1 MTNLKKIYYG
11 WYIALSGTIT
21 SFISLAVLQIGHGA
35 FINDIYEELSWSMT
49 AISTGFSIRV
59 FGAGILSPLGGY
71 LIDKFG
77 PRITCITGTTLT
89 FIGLIMFSIM
99 TELWVFYLSSIIIA
113 VGMSIGSH
121 NAITASIMHWFDKK
135 RGFAYS
141 FSATGRALG
150 YIGIVPI
157 TILLSNYGW
166 RDTSLY
172 ASYFFLIISL
182 PASFVIK
189 PNPELENKLPVNPVN
204 KEKEKR
210 ISNTEYGITD
220 ALRTPAFWFLAF
232 AQLIYSFG
240 NQMNLVHQQPAL
252 KSIGYSLSAVALIV
266 TIFGGIQVFGR
277 LGSGWIGDRIGR
289 SFLLMISFLLM
300 GVGWIGLLFATPG
313 VIFFITLYLLFYTAG
328 QSAHTA
334 TDQTVVADFF
344 GITRF
349 ATIKGSMQLIALVG
363 GITGPIMA
371 GRIYDIYGSYDIAF
385 IILCPVVSLG
395 TLCVFMARK
404 LSPKN
409 Y

>member
-89 FIGLIMFSIM
+89 FIGLILFSIM
-99 TELWVFYLSSIIIA
+99 TQLWVFYLSSIIIA
-113 VGMSIGSH
+113 IGMSIGSH

-172 ASYFFLIISL
+172 ASYFFFIVSL

-189 PNPELENKLPVNPVN
+189 PNPDLENKLQINT
-204 KEKEKR
+204 KDEKR
-210 ISNTEYGITD
+210 ISDNEYGITD
-220 ALRTPAFWFLAF
+220 ALKTPAFWFLAF

>member
-1 MTNLKKIYYG
+1 MAYIKKIYYG

-35 FINDIYEELSWSMT
+35 FINDIYDELSWSMT

-89 FIGLIMFSIM
+89 FIGLILFSIM

-113 VGMSIGSH
+113 IGMSIGSH

-157 TILLSNYGW
+157 TLLLTNYGW

-172 ASYFFLIISL
+172 ASYFFFIVSL

-189 PNPELENKLPVNPVN
+189 PNPELENKSLIKP
-204 KEKEKR
+204 KSEKK
-210 ISNTEYGITD
+210 IINNEYGIVD
-220 ALRTPAFWFLAF
+220 ALKTPAFWFLAF

-252 KSIGYSLSAVALIV
+252 KSIGYSLSSVALIV

-300 GVGWIGLLFATPG
+300 GVGWIGLLFATPDA
-313 VIFFITLYLLFYTAG
+313 IFFISLYLLFYTAG

-349 ATIKGSMQLIALVG
+349 ATIKGSMQLIALLG

-371 GRIYDIYGSYDIAF
+371 GRIYDVYGSYDIAF

-404 LSPKN
+404 LSNKN
-409 Y
+409 

>member
-1 MTNLKKIYYG
+1 MAYIKKIYYG

-89 FIGLIMFSIM
+89 FIGLILFSIM
-99 TELWVFYLSSIIIA
+99 TQLWVFYLSSIIIA
-113 VGMSIGSH
+113 IGMSIGSH

-172 ASYFFLIISL
+172 ASYFFFIVSL

-189 PNPELENKLPVNPVN
+189 PNPDLENKLQINT
-204 KEKEKR
+204 KDEKR
-210 ISNTEYGITD
+210 ISDNEYGITD
-220 ALRTPAFWFLAF
+220 ALKTPAFWFLAF

>member
-89 FIGLIMFSIM
+89 FIGLILFSIM
-99 TELWVFYLSSIIIA
+99 TQLWVFYLSSIIIA
-113 VGMSIGSH
+113 IGMSIGSH

-172 ASYFFLIISL
+172 ASYFFFIVSL

-189 PNPELENKLPVNPVN
+189 PNPDLENKLQINT
-204 KEKEKR
+204 KDEKR
-210 ISNTEYGITD
+210 ISDNEYGITD
-220 ALRTPAFWFLAF
+220 ALKTPAFWFLAF

-300 GVGWIGLLFATPG
+300 GVGWIGLLFATPE
-313 VIFFITLYLLFYTAG
+313 VIFFITLYILFYTAG

>member
-89 FIGLIMFSIM
+89 FIGLILFSIM
-99 TELWVFYLSSIIIA
+99 TQLWVFYLSSIIIA
-113 VGMSIGSH
+113 IGMSIGSH

-172 ASYFFLIISL
+172 ASYFFFIVSL

-189 PNPELENKLPVNPVN
+189 PNPDLENKLQINT
-204 KEKEKR
+204 KDEKR
-210 ISNTEYGITD
+210 ISDNEYGITD
-220 ALRTPAFWFLAF
+220 ALKTPAFWFLAF

-289 SFLLMISFLLM
+289 SYLLMISFLLM

>member
-1 MTNLKKIYYG
+1 MANLKKIYYG

-59 FGAGILSPLGGY
+59 LGAGILSPLGGY

-150 YIGIVPI
+150 YIGIIPI

-300 GVGWIGLLFATPG
+300 GIGWIGLLFATPG

-371 GRIYDIYGSYDIAF
+371 GRIYDVYGSYDIAF

-395 TLCVFMARK
+395 TICVFMARK
-404 LSPKN
+404 LSHKN
-409 Y
+409 

>member
-1 MTNLKKIYYG
+1 MANLKKIYYG

-150 YIGIVPI
+150 YIGIIPI

-300 GVGWIGLLFATPG
+300 GIGWIGLLFATPG

-371 GRIYDIYGSYDIAF
+371 GRIYDVYGSYDIAF

-395 TLCVFMARK
+395 TICVFMARK
-404 LSPKN
+404 LSHKN
-409 Y
+409 

>member
-1 MTNLKKIYYG
+1 MAYIKKIYYG

-35 FINDIYEELSWSMT
+35 FINDIYDELSWSMT

-89 FIGLIMFSIM
+89 FIGLILFSIM

-113 VGMSIGSH
+113 IGMSIGSH

-157 TILLSNYGW
+157 TLLLTNYGW

-172 ASYFFLIISL
+172 ASYFFFIVSL

-189 PNPELENKLPVNPVN
+189 PNPELENKSLIKP
-204 KEKEKR
+204 KTEKK
-210 ISNTEYGITD
+210 IINNEYGIAD
-220 ALRTPAFWFLAF
+220 ALKTPAFWFLAF

-300 GVGWIGLLFATPG
+300 GVGWIGLLFATPDA
-313 VIFFITLYLLFYTAG
+313 IFFISLYLLFYTAG

-371 GRIYDIYGSYDIAF
+371 GRIYDVYGSYDIAF
-385 IILCPVVSLG
+385 IILCPVVSIG

>member
-1 MTNLKKIYYG
+1 MANLKKIYYG

-89 FIGLIMFSIM
+89 FIGLILFSIM
-99 TELWVFYLSSIIIA
+99 TQLWVFYLSSIIIA
-113 VGMSIGSH
+113 IGMSIGSH

-172 ASYFFLIISL
+172 ASYFFFIVSL

-189 PNPELENKLPVNPVN
+189 PNPDLENKLQINT
-204 KEKEKR
+204 KDEKR
-210 ISNTEYGITD
+210 ISDNEYGITD
-220 ALRTPAFWFLAF
+220 ALKTPAFWFLAF

>member
-89 FIGLIMFSIM
+89 FIGLILFSIM
-99 TELWVFYLSSIIIA
+99 TQLWVFYLSSIIIA

-172 ASYFFLIISL
+172 ASYFFFIVSL

-189 PNPELENKLPVNPVN
+189 PNPDLENKLQINT
-204 KEKEKR
+204 KDEKR
-210 ISNTEYGITD
+210 ISDNEYGITD
-220 ALRTPAFWFLAF
+220 ALKTPAFWFLAF

-300 GVGWIGLLFATPG
+300 GVGWIGLLFATPD

>member
-1 MTNLKKIYYG
+1 MTYFKKIYYG

-89 FIGLIMFSIM
+89 FIGLILFSVM

-113 VGMSIGSH
+113 VEMSIGSH

-157 TILLSNYGW
+157 TLLLSNYGW

-172 ASYFFLIISL
+172 ASYFFLIVSL

-189 PNPELENKLPVNPVN
+189 PNPELENQTSINSN
-204 KEKEKR
+204 SEKR
-210 ISNTEYGITD
+210 IIDNEYGITD
-220 ALRTPAFWFLAF
+220 ALKTPAFWFLAL

-313 VIFFITLYLLFYTAG
+313 AIFFITLYLLFYTAG

-363 GITGPIMA
+363 GISGPIMA

-395 TLCVFMARK
+395 TICVFMARK
-404 LSPKN
+404 LSN
-409 Y
+409 RTS

>member
-1 MTNLKKIYYG
+1 MAYIKRIYYG

-35 FINDIYEELSWSMT
+35 FINDIYDELSWSMT

-89 FIGLIMFSIM
+89 FIGLILFSIM

-113 VGMSIGSH
+113 IGMSIGSH

-157 TILLSNYGW
+157 TLLLTNYGW

-172 ASYFFLIISL
+172 ASYFFFIVSL

-189 PNPELENKLPVNPVN
+189 PNPELENKSLIKP
-204 KEKEKR
+204 KTEKK
-210 ISNTEYGITD
+210 IINNEYGIAD
-220 ALRTPAFWFLAF
+220 ALKTPAFWFLAF

-300 GVGWIGLLFATPG
+300 GVGWIGLLFATPDA
-313 VIFFITLYLLFYTAG
+313 IFFISLYLLFYTAG

-371 GRIYDIYGSYDIAF
+371 GRIYDVYGSYDIAF
-385 IILCPVVSLG
+385 IILCPVVSIG

>member
-1 MTNLKKIYYG
+1 MANLKKIYYG

-59 FGAGILSPLGGY
+59 LGAGILSPLGGY

-89 FIGLIMFSIM
+89 FIGLILFSIM
-99 TELWVFYLSSIIIA
+99 TQLWVFYLSSIIIA
-113 VGMSIGSH
+113 IGMSIGSH

-172 ASYFFLIISL
+172 ASYFFFIVSL

-189 PNPELENKLPVNPVN
+189 PNPDLENKLQINT
-204 KEKEKR
+204 KDEKR
-210 ISNTEYGITD
+210 ISDNEYGITD
-220 ALRTPAFWFLAF
+220 ALKTPAFWFLAF

>member
-89 FIGLIMFSIM
+89 FIGLILFSIM
-99 TELWVFYLSSIIIA
+99 TQLWVFYLSSIIIA
-113 VGMSIGSH
+113 IGMSIGSH

-172 ASYFFLIISL
+172 ASYFFFIVSL

-189 PNPELENKLPVNPVN
+189 PNPDLENKLQINT
-204 KEKEKR
+204 KDEK
-210 ISNTEYGITD
+210 
-220 ALRTPAFWFLAF
+220 
-232 AQLIYSFG
+232 
-240 NQMNLVHQQPAL
+240 
-252 KSIGYSLSAVALIV
+252 
-266 TIFGGIQVFGR
+266 
-277 LGSGWIGDRIGR
+277 
-289 SFLLMISFLLM
+289 
-300 GVGWIGLLFATPG
+300 
-313 VIFFITLYLLFYTAG
+313 
-328 QSAHTA
+328 
-334 TDQTVVADFF
+334 
-344 GITRF
+344 
-349 ATIKGSMQLIALVG
+349 
-363 GITGPIMA
+363 
-371 GRIYDIYGSYDIAF
+371 
-385 IILCPVVSLG
+385 
-395 TLCVFMARK
+395 
-404 LSPKN
+404 
-409 Y
+409 

>member
-1 MTNLKKIYYG
+1 MANLKKIYYG

-59 FGAGILSPLGGY
+59 LGAGILSPLGGY

-150 YIGIVPI
+150 YIGIVTI
-157 TILLSNYGW
+157 TILLSNYGS

-300 GVGWIGLLFATPG
+300 GIGWIGLLFATPG

-334 TDQTVVADFF
+334 TDQTVVAGFF

-371 GRIYDIYGSYDIAF
+371 GRIYDVYGSYDIAF

-395 TLCVFMARK
+395 TICVFMARK
-404 LSPKN
+404 LSHKN
-409 Y
+409 

>member
-1 MTNLKKIYYG
+1 VAYIKRIYYG

-35 FINDIYEELSWSMT
+35 FINDIYDELSWSMT

-89 FIGLIMFSIM
+89 FIGLILFSIM

-113 VGMSIGSH
+113 IGMSIGSH

-157 TILLSNYGW
+157 TLLLTNYGW

-172 ASYFFLIISL
+172 ASYFFFIVSL

-189 PNPELENKLPVNPVN
+189 PNPELENKSLIKP
-204 KEKEKR
+204 KSEKK
-210 ISNTEYGITD
+210 IINNEYGIVD
-220 ALRTPAFWFLAF
+220 ALKTPAFWFLAF

-252 KSIGYSLSAVALIV
+252 KSIGYSLSSVALIV

-300 GVGWIGLLFATPG
+300 GVGWIGLLFATPDA
-313 VIFFITLYLLFYTAG
+313 IFFISLYLLFYTAG

-349 ATIKGSMQLIALVG
+349 ATIKGSMQLIALLG

-371 GRIYDIYGSYDIAF
+371 GRIYDVYGSYDIAF

-404 LSPKN
+404 LSNKN
-409 Y
+409 

>member
-1 MTNLKKIYYG
+1 MAYIKKIYYG

-89 FIGLIMFSIM
+89 FIGLILFSIK
-99 TELWVFYLSSIIIA
+99 TELWVFYLSSIII
-113 VGMSIGSH
+113 
-121 NAITASIMHWFDKK
+121 
-135 RGFAYS
+135 
-141 FSATGRALG
+141 
-150 YIGIVPI
+150 GIVPI
-157 TILLSNYGW
+157 TLLLTNYGW

-172 ASYFFLIISL
+172 ASYFFFIVSL

-189 PNPELENKLPVNPVN
+189 PNPELENKSLIKP
-204 KEKEKR
+204 KTEKK
-210 ISNTEYGITD
+210 IINNEYGITD
-220 ALRTPAFWFLAF
+220 ALKTPAFWFLAF

-252 KSIGYSLSAVALIV
+252 KSIGYSLSTVALIV

-300 GVGWIGLLFATPG
+300 GVGWIGLLFATPDA
-313 VIFFITLYLLFYTAG
+313 IFFISLYLLFYTAG

-371 GRIYDIYGSYDIAF
+371 GRIYDVYGSYDIAF
-385 IILCPVVSLG
+385 IILCPVVSIG

>member
-89 FIGLIMFSIM
+89 FIGLILFSIM
-99 TELWVFYLSSIIIA
+99 TQLWVFYLSSIIIA

-172 ASYFFLIISL
+172 ASYFFFIVSL

-189 PNPELENKLPVNPVN
+189 PNPDLENKLQINT
-204 KEKEKR
+204 KDEKR
-210 ISNTEYGITD
+210 ISDNEYGITD
-220 ALRTPAFWFLAF
+220 ALKTPAFWFLAF

-300 GVGWIGLLFATPG
+300 GVGWIGLLFATPE

-404 LSPKN
+404 LSPKT

>member
-89 FIGLIMFSIM
+89 FIGLILFSIM
-99 TELWVFYLSSIIIA
+99 TQLWVFYLSSIIIA
-113 VGMSIGSH
+113 IGMSIGSH

-172 ASYFFLIISL
+172 ASYFFFIVSL

-189 PNPELENKLPVNPVN
+189 PNPDLENKLQINT
-204 KEKEKR
+204 KDEKR
-210 ISNTEYGITD
+210 ISDNEYGITD
-220 ALRTPAFWFLAF
+220 ALKTPAFWFLAF

-395 TLCVFMARK
+395 TICVFMARK
-404 LSPKN
+404 LSHKN
-409 Y
+409 

>member
-1 MTNLKKIYYG
+1 MAYIKKIYYG

-89 FIGLIMFSIM
+89 FIGLILFSIM

-113 VGMSIGSH
+113 IGMSIGSH

-157 TILLSNYGW
+157 TLLLTNYGW

-172 ASYFFLIISL
+172 ASYFFFIVSL

-189 PNPELENKLPVNPVN
+189 PNPELENKSLIKP
-204 KEKEKR
+204 KTEKK
-210 ISNTEYGITD
+210 IINNEYGIAD
-220 ALRTPAFWFLAF
+220 ALKTPAFWFLAF

-300 GVGWIGLLFATPG
+300 GVGWIGLLFATPE

>member
-59 FGAGILSPLGGY
+59 FGAGMLSPLGGY

-89 FIGLIMFSIM
+89 FIGLILFSIM
-99 TELWVFYLSSIIIA
+99 TQLWVFYLSSIIIA
-113 VGMSIGSH
+113 IGMSIGSH

-172 ASYFFLIISL
+172 ASYFFFIVSL

-189 PNPELENKLPVNPVN
+189 PNPDLENKLQIST
-204 KEKEKR
+204 KDEKR
-210 ISNTEYGITD
+210 ISDNEYGITD
-220 ALRTPAFWFLAF
+220 ALKTPAFWFLAF

>member
-89 FIGLIMFSIM
+89 FIGLILFSIM
-99 TELWVFYLSSIIIA
+99 TQLWVFYLSSIIIA
-113 VGMSIGSH
+113 IGMSIGSH

-172 ASYFFLIISL
+172 ASYFFFIVSL

-189 PNPELENKLPVNPVN
+189 PNPDLENKLQINT
-204 KEKEKR
+204 KDEKR
-210 ISNTEYGITD
+210 ISDNEYGITD
-220 ALRTPAFWFLAF
+220 ALKTPAFWFLAF

-300 GVGWIGLLFATPG
+300 GVGWIGLLFATPE

>member
-1 MTNLKKIYYG
+1 MAYIKKIYYG

-89 FIGLIMFSIM
+89 FIGLILFSIM

-113 VGMSIGSH
+113 IGMSIGSH

-157 TILLSNYGW
+157 TLLLTNYGW

-172 ASYFFLIISL
+172 ASYFFFIVSL

-189 PNPELENKLPVNPVN
+189 PNPELENKSLIKP
-204 KEKEKR
+204 KTEKK
-210 ISNTEYGITD
+210 IINNEYGITD
-220 ALRTPAFWFLAF
+220 ALKTPAFWFLAF

-300 GVGWIGLLFATPG
+300 GVGWIGLLFATPDA
-313 VIFFITLYLLFYTAG
+313 IFFISLYLLFYTAG

-371 GRIYDIYGSYDIAF
+371 GRIYDVYGSYDIAF
-385 IILCPVVSLG
+385 IILCPVVSIG

>member
-89 FIGLIMFSIM
+89 FIGLILFSIM
-99 TELWVFYLSSIIIA
+99 TQLWVFYLSSIIIA
-113 VGMSIGSH
+113 IGMSIGSH

-172 ASYFFLIISL
+172 ASYFFFIVSL

-189 PNPELENKLPVNPVN
+189 PNPDLENKLQINT
-204 KEKEKR
+204 KDEKR
-210 ISNTEYGITD
+210 ISDNEYGITD
-220 ALRTPAFWFLAF
+220 ALKTPAFWFLAF

-313 VIFFITLYLLFYTAG
+313 LIFFITLYLLFYTAG

>member
-89 FIGLIMFSIM
+89 FIGLILFSIM
-99 TELWVFYLSSIIIA
+99 TQLWVFYLSSIIIA
-113 VGMSIGSH
+113 IGMSIGSH

-172 ASYFFLIISL
+172 ASYFFFIVSL

-189 PNPELENKLPVNPVN
+189 PNPDLENKLQIST
-204 KEKEKR
+204 KDEKR
-210 ISNTEYGITD
+210 ISDNEYGITD
-220 ALRTPAFWFLAF
+220 ALKTPAFWFLAF

>member
-1 MTNLKKIYYG
+1 MAYIKRIYYG

-35 FINDIYEELSWSMT
+35 FINDIYDELSWSMT

-89 FIGLIMFSIM
+89 FIGLILFSIM

-113 VGMSIGSH
+113 IGMSIGSH

-157 TILLSNYGW
+157 TLLLTNYGW

-172 ASYFFLIISL
+172 ASYFFFIVSI
-182 PASFVIK
+182 PASFEIK
-189 PNPELENKLPVNPVN
+189 PNPELENKSLIKP
-204 KEKEKR
+204 KSEKK
-210 ISNTEYGITD
+210 IINNEYGIVD
-220 ALRTPAFWFLAF
+220 ALKTPAFWFLAF

-252 KSIGYSLSAVALIV
+252 KSIGYSLSSVALIV

-300 GVGWIGLLFATPG
+300 GVGWIGLLFATPDA
-313 VIFFITLYLLFYTAG
+313 IFFISLYLLFYTAG

-349 ATIKGSMQLIALVG
+349 ATIKGSMQLIALLG

-371 GRIYDIYGSYDIAF
+371 GRIYDVYGSYDIAF

-404 LSPKN
+404 LSNKN
-409 Y
+409 

>member
-1 MTNLKKIYYG
+1 MAYIKKIYYG

-89 FIGLIMFSIM
+89 FIGLILFSIM

-113 VGMSIGSH
+113 IGMSIGSH

-157 TILLSNYGW
+157 TLLLTNYGW

-172 ASYFFLIISL
+172 ASYFFFIVSL

-189 PNPELENKLPVNPVN
+189 PNPELENKSLIKP
-204 KEKEKR
+204 KTEKK
-210 ISNTEYGITD
+210 IINNEYGIAD
-220 ALRTPAFWFLAF
+220 ALKTPAFWFLAF

-252 KSIGYSLSAVALIV
+252 KSIGYSLSTVALIV

-300 GVGWIGLLFATPG
+300 GVGWIGLLFATPDA
-313 VIFFITLYLLFYTAG
+313 IFFISLYLLFYTAG

-371 GRIYDIYGSYDIAF
+371 GRIYDVYGSYDIAF
-385 IILCPVVSLG
+385 IILCPVVSIG

>member
-1 MTNLKKIYYG
+1 MANLKKIYYG

-300 GVGWIGLLFATPG
+300 GIGWIGLLFATPG

-371 GRIYDIYGSYDIAF
+371 GRIYDVYGSYDIAF

-395 TLCVFMARK
+395 TICVFMARK
-404 LSPKN
+404 LSRKN
-409 Y
+409 

>member
-1 MTNLKKIYYG
+1 MKYLKDIYYG
-11 WYIALSGTIT
+11 WFIALSGTIT

-35 FINDIYEELSWSMT
+35 FINDIYQELSWSMT
-49 AISTGFSIRV
+49 AISSGFSIRV

-89 FIGLIMFSIM
+89 FIGLIIFSIM
-99 TELWVFYLSSIIIA
+99 TELWMFYLSSMVIA

-157 TILLSNYGW
+157 TLLLSNYGW

-172 ASYFFLIISL
+172 ASYFFLIVSL

-189 PNPELENKLPVNPVN
+189 PNPELQKTVEIKPSTENLHNN
-204 KEKEKR
+204 
-210 ISNTEYGITD
+210 NEYGIKD
-220 ALRTPAFWFLAF
+220 ALQTPAFWFLAL

-252 KSIGYSLSAVALIV
+252 KSIGYSLTSVALIV
-266 TIFGGIQVFGR
+266 TLFGGIQVFGR

-289 SFLLMISFLLM
+289 SFLLMVSFILM
-300 GVGWIGLLFATPG
+300 GIGWLGLLFATPD
-313 VIFFITLYLLFYTAG
+313 VILFITIYLVFYTAG

-344 GITRF
+344 GISRF
-349 ATIKGSMQLIALVG
+349 ATIKGSMQLIALLG
-363 GITGPIMA
+363 GIAGPIMA
-371 GRIYDIYGSYDIAF
+371 GKIYDIYGSYDLAF

-395 TLCVFMARK
+395 TISVFMARK
-404 LSPKN
+404 LRREN
-409 Y
+409 

>member
-89 FIGLIMFSIM
+89 FIGLILFSIM
-99 TELWVFYLSSIIIA
+99 TQLWVFYLSSIIIA
-113 VGMSIGSH
+113 IGMSIGSH

-172 ASYFFLIISL
+172 ASYFFFIVSL

-189 PNPELENKLPVNPVN
+189 PNPDLENKLQINN
-204 KEKEKR
+204 KDEKR
-210 ISNTEYGITD
+210 ISDNEYGITD
-220 ALRTPAFWFLAF
+220 ALKTPAFWFLAF

>member
-1 MTNLKKIYYG
+1 
-11 WYIALSGTIT
+11 
-21 SFISLAVLQIGHGA
+21 
-35 FINDIYEELSWSMT
+35 MT

-89 FIGLIMFSIM
+89 FIGLILFSVM

-157 TILLSNYGW
+157 TLLLSNYGW

-172 ASYFFLIISL
+172 ASYFFLIVSL

-189 PNPELENKLPVNPVN
+189 PNPELENQTSINSN
-204 KEKEKR
+204 SEKR
-210 ISNTEYGITD
+210 IIDNEYGITD
-220 ALRTPAFWFLAF
+220 ALKTPAFWFLAL

-313 VIFFITLYLLFYTAG
+313 AIFFITLYLLFYTAG

-363 GITGPIMA
+363 GISGPIMA

-395 TLCVFMARK
+395 TICVFMARK
-404 LSPKN
+404 LSN
-409 Y
+409 RTS

>member
-1 MTNLKKIYYG
+1 MAYIKKIYYG

-89 FIGLIMFSIM
+89 FIGLILFSIM

-113 VGMSIGSH
+113 IGMSIGSH

-157 TILLSNYGW
+157 TLLLTNYGW

-172 ASYFFLIISL
+172 ASYFFFIVSL

-189 PNPELENKLPVNPVN
+189 PNPELENKSLIKP
-204 KEKEKR
+204 KTEKK
-210 ISNTEYGITD
+210 IINNEYGITD
-220 ALRTPAFWFLAF
+220 ALKTPAFWFLAF

-385 IILCPVVSLG
+385 FILCPVVSLG

>member
-1 MTNLKKIYYG
+1 MAYIKRIYYG

-35 FINDIYEELSWSMT
+35 FINDIYDELSWSMT

-77 PRITCITGTTLT
+77 PRITCIIGTTLT
-89 FIGLIMFSIM
+89 FIGLILFSIM

-113 VGMSIGSH
+113 IGMSIGSH

-157 TILLSNYGW
+157 TLLLTNYGW

-172 ASYFFLIISL
+172 ASYFFFIVSL

-189 PNPELENKLPVNPVN
+189 PNPELENKSLIKP
-204 KEKEKR
+204 KSEKK
-210 ISNTEYGITD
+210 IINNEYGIVD
-220 ALRTPAFWFLAF
+220 ALKTPAFWFLAF

-252 KSIGYSLSAVALIV
+252 KSIGYSLSSVALIV

-300 GVGWIGLLFATPG
+300 GVGWIGLLFATPDA
-313 VIFFITLYLLFYTAG
+313 IFFISLYLLFYTAG

-349 ATIKGSMQLIALVG
+349 ATIKGSMQLIALLG

-371 GRIYDIYGSYDIAF
+371 GRIYDVYGSYDIAF

-404 LSPKN
+404 LSNKN
-409 Y
+409 

>member
-89 FIGLIMFSIM
+89 FIGLILFSIM
-99 TELWVFYLSSIIIA
+99 TQLWVFYLSSIIIA

-172 ASYFFLIISL
+172 ASYFF
-182 PASFVIK
+182 F
-189 PNPELENKLPVNPVN
+189 
-204 KEKEKR
+204 
-210 ISNTEYGITD
+210 
-220 ALRTPAFWFLAF
+220 
-232 AQLIYSFG
+232 
-240 NQMNLVHQQPAL
+240 
-252 KSIGYSLSAVALIV
+252 IV
-266 TIFGGIQVFGR
+266 
-277 LGSGWIGDRIGR
+277 S
-289 SFLLMISFLLM
+289 
-300 GVGWIGLLFATPG
+300 
-313 VIFFITLYLLFYTAG
+313 
-328 QSAHTA
+328 
-334 TDQTVVADFF
+334 
-344 GITRF
+344 
-349 ATIKGSMQLIALVG
+349 
-363 GITGPIMA
+363 
-371 GRIYDIYGSYDIAF
+371 
-385 IILCPVVSLG
+385 
-395 TLCVFMARK
+395 
-404 LSPKN
+404 
-409 Y
+409 